1 MEISTRLSNLELQ
14 RNREIQ
20 LRNWIC
26 DSKFS
31 NEHRKDQGT
40 ERMSGA
46 QMWEPL
52 AEKLQTLR
60 GGWGMT
66 NYAME
71 ALKNKCNFFLRES
84 LFKE

>member
-1 MEISTRLSNLELQ
+1 MEISTRLSNLKLQ

-46 QMWEPL
+46 QMWETL

-60 GGWGMT
+60 RGWGMT
-66 NYAME
+66 NNAMK
-71 ALKNKCNFFLRES
+71 ALKNKYNCFSKREP
-84 LFKE
+84 F